1 MKTITILLLFT
12 LSFMAC
18 HNATPKATK
27 QEVFKKDTIPKK
39 AISVDWYI
47 KKFHDTIIHS
57 PHDTLHLFIRV
68 FASVTSG
75 EHTIDERIYDSI
87 TFDNEL
93 NSGGQSRTR
102 LDTVIKI
109 PGTNPTGYCVLFS
122 ENAMY
127 DNGEEFNCVG
137 CGRTYTM
144 AYLIEE
150 KDSVKK

>member
-93 NSGGQSRTR
+93 NSGGQTR
-102 LDTVIKI
+102 NPAKTSGYFEWSKPARPIRLTAKAQPYLCKI
-109 PGTNPTGYCVLFS
+109 PGICPILKT
-122 ENAMY
+122 
-127 DNGEEFNCVG
+127 
-137 CGRTYTM
+137 RTIHDLCL
-144 AYLIEE
+144 ANSLRH
-150 KDSVKK
+150 